1 MTPTKSDC
9 TTRMFS
15 DPADRAKARKAKLAD
30 VMTALDGM
38 RSQAAD
44 AGVAPEGMFLNLY
57 RDMHREKIRY
67 S

>member
-30 VMTALDGM
+30 VMDALNGM
-38 RSQAAD
+38 RSAA
-44 AGVAPEGMFLNLY
+44 AAVGVPPEGMFLNLY